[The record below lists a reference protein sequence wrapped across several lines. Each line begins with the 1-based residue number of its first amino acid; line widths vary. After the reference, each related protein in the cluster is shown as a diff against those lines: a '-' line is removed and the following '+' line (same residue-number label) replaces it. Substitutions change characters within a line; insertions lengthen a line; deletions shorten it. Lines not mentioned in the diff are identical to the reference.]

1 MAILSE
7 YRTVATA
14 VISAGG
20 SGFVKGLLV
29 MRMTRVAAGAAA
41 AGLIVAGCGQG
52 AATTIALAEGKGGG
66 AELFAAMAEAQQEA
80 GSYRFEMTMDVEG
93 TEISGSGEASVGS
106 DPTDQAMS
114 MTVSVPGG
122 MGDVETRVVGT
133 TIYMSTG
140 MFGMPGDD
148 RWLVLDP
155 EGDDPFSQMLGDMSD
170 MLAGADLQA
179 QFSEYSDMMEVEEV
193 GSDTVD
199 GTDVT
204 EYAVTTDVEAALEMM
219 GMSDQMPED
228 VELDEVTY
236 SLFVDDDALTRL
248 VRSDLGGLGTMEM
261 RFFDYGEDVT
271 VEEPP
276 ADKQTDFIT
285 FFEELTGQELSEE
298 DLAELAE
305 MMDGGN

>member
-1 MAILSE
+1 
-7 YRTVATA
+7 
-14 VISAGG
+14 
-20 SGFVKGLLV
+20 
-29 MRMTRVAAGAAA
+29 MRMMRAAAGVAA

-66 AELFAAMAEAQQEA
+66 EDLFAAMAKAQQEA
-80 GSYRFEMTMDVEG
+80 GSYRFEMTMGVEG
-93 TEISGSGEASVGS
+93 TEISGSGGASVGS
-106 DPTDQAMS
+106 GPTDQAMS
-114 MTVSVPGG
+114 MTMSMPGG
-122 MGDVETRVVGT
+122 MGDFETRVVGT

-140 MFGMPGDD
+140 MFGVPGDD
-148 RWLVLDP
+148 QWVVLDSQ
-155 EGDDPFSQMLGDMSD
+155 GDDPFSQMLGDVD
-170 MLAGADLQA
+170 DLLAGADLQS

-236 SLFVDDDALTRL
+236 SLFVDDDALTRM
-248 VRSDLGGLGTMEM
+248 VRSDFGDVGTMEM

-276 ADKQTDFIT
+276 ADQQTDFIT

-305 MMDGGN
+305 MMGGGN

>member
-1 MAILSE
+1 
-7 YRTVATA
+7 
-14 VISAGG
+14 
-20 SGFVKGLLV
+20 
-29 MRMTRVAAGAAA
+29 MRMTKVAAGAAA

-66 AELFAAMAEAQQEA
+66 AELFSAMAEAQEEA

-93 TEISGSGEASVGS
+93 TEVRGSGEASVGS
-106 DPTDQAMS
+106 GPSDQAMS
-114 MTVSVPGG
+114 MTMSMPGG
-122 MGDVETRVVGT
+122 MGDFETRVVGT

-155 EGDDPFSQMLGDMSD
+155 EGDDPFSQMLGDVND
-170 MLAGADLQA
+170 LLAGADLQS
-179 QFSEYSDMMEVEEV
+179 QFSQYSDLMEVEEI

-204 EYAVTTDVEAALEMM
+204 EYAATTDVEAALEMM
-219 GMSDQMPED
+219 GMSDQMPEGAE
-228 VELDEVTY
+228 VDEVTY
-236 SLFVDDDALTRL
+236 SLFVDDEALTRL
-248 VRSDLGGLGTMEM
+248 MRSDLGGLGTMEM

-276 ADKQTDFIT
+276 ADQQTDFIT
-285 FFEELTGQELSEE
+285 YFEELTGQELSEE
-298 DLAELAE
+298 ELAELAE
-305 MMDGGN
+305 IMGGGN

>member
-1 MAILSE
+1 
-7 YRTVATA
+7 
-14 VISAGG
+14 
-20 SGFVKGLLV
+20 
-29 MRMTRVAAGAAA
+29 MRMTRAAAGAAA
-41 AGLIVAGCGQG
+41 AGLLVAGCGQG
-52 AATTIALAEGKGGG
+52 AATTIALSEGKGGG

-93 TEISGSGEASVGS
+93 TEVSGSGEGNVGS

-114 MTVSVPGG
+114 MTMSVPGG
-122 MGDVETRVVGT
+122 MGDIETRIVGT

-140 MFGMPGDD
+140 MFGMPDDD
-148 RWLVLDP
+148 RWLVLNP
-155 EGDDPFSQMLGDMSD
+155 EGDDLFSQMLGDMSD

-219 GMSDQMPED
+219 GMSDQMPEN

-236 SLFVDDDALTRL
+236 SLFVDGDSLLRL
-248 VRSDLGGLGTMEM
+248 VRGDLGGVGTMEM
-261 RFFDYGEDVT
+261 QFFDYGEDVT

-285 FFEELTGQELSEE
+285 FLEELTGQELSEE

-305 MMDGGN
+305 MMGGGN

>member
-1 MAILSE
+1 
-7 YRTVATA
+7 
-14 VISAGG
+14 
-20 SGFVKGLLV
+20 
-29 MRMTRVAAGAAA
+29 MRMKWAAAGVAA

-52 AATTIALAEGKGGG
+52 AATTIALSEGKGGG

-93 TEISGSGEASVGS
+93 TEVSGSGEASVGS

-114 MTVSVPGG
+114 MTMSLPGG
-122 MGDVETRVVGT
+122 MGDIETRIVGT
-133 TIYMSTG
+133 TIYMSTA
-140 MFGMPGDD
+140 MFGVPDDD
-148 RWLVLDP
+148 RWLVLNP
-155 EGDDPFSQMLGDMSD
+155 EGGDPFSQMLGGMSD
-170 MLAGADLQA
+170 VLAKADLQS
-179 QFSEYSDMMEVEEV
+179 QFSEYSDLIEVEEV

-199 GTDVT
+199 GVDVT
-204 EYAVTTDVEAALEMM
+204 EYAVTTDVQAALEMM
-219 GMSDQMPED
+219 GMSDQIPED
-228 VELDEVTY
+228 VEVDEATY
-236 SLFVDDDALTRL
+236 SLFVDDDALTRSL
-248 VRSDLGGLGTMEM
+248 RGDLGGLGTMEM

-298 DLAELAE
+298 DPAELAE